1 MRQQIKAFVRR
12 HPDVFNPI
20 WPLVY
25 PMIRGGA
32 GEIASSYDDN
42 LTAFT
47 NIYLDNLWENPE
59 SRSGWGS
66 TLANTAMLRRHL
78 GRLLANMNI
87 KTFFDAPC
95 GDFNWMSHVP
105 FSEGMYYIGADLV
118 PDLIAALTAKYGDRS
133 GHHFCVIDIVRGTLP
148 SADLWLC

>member
-25 PMIRGGA
+25 PMIRGGG

-47 NIYLDNLWENPE
+47 NIYLDNLWEIPSPAAVGAVPSQIPLCCE
-59 SRSGWGS
+59 GILVGS
-66 TLANTAMLRRHL
+66 
-78 GRLLANMNI
+78 
-87 KTFFDAPC
+87 
-95 GDFNWMSHVP
+95 
-105 FSEGMYYIGADLV
+105 
-118 PDLIAALTAKYGDRS
+118 
-133 GHHFCVIDIVRGTLP
+133 
-148 SADLWLC
+148 